1 MARLRKP
8 LPKFETEEEEA
19 EYWDNHS
26 LLEHF
31 DESDFKPLQVKAA
44 KDRPITIRLDSES
57 RQLLDQIAAARKVG
71 PSTLSRVFITR
82 ALEQW
87 RREQQVSTTLEDA
100 AKALVQRMSG
110 EFRRETLDLYDE
122 AKAGDFYILAE
133 SKLERLG
140 KLFARDFCEAL
151 GYRIIPDD
159 ELQNDASKKPQT
171 TKTSGSR

>member
-8 LPKFETEEEEA
+8 LPKFGTEEEEA

-71 PSTLSRVFITR
+71 PSTLSRMFITR

-100 AKALVQRMSG
+100 AKVLVQRMSG
-110 EFRRETLDLYDE
+110 EFRR
-122 AKAGDFYILAE
+122 
-133 SKLERLG
+133 
-140 KLFARDFCEAL
+140 LFARDFCEAL

-159 ELQNDASKKPQT
+159 ELQNDASAKPQT
-171 TKTSGSR
+171 AETSGSR